1 MRTFLIALMMTLL
14 MPVATMAQSTEGDA
28 TEEAETEAPAQ
39 GGSSIEDQLSL
50 GEEVNAEPQVGQTY
64 LKEKEGDWELRCIKT
79 EDGTDPCQMYQ
90 LMTDSEGTPVAEMS
104 IFRLPDGGRAVA
116 GATVIVPLETS
127 LPQQVTVRVDAGQ
140 ARRYPFA
147 FCNAIGCYARIGLV
161 QEEVNS
167 FRRGNQATVT
177 IVPALAP
184 DQKVDLTLS
193 LTGFTAAFDK
203 TSQIDN

>member
-1 MRTFLIALMMTLL
+1 
-14 MPVATMAQSTEGDA
+14 
-28 TEEAETEAPAQ
+28 
-39 GGSSIEDQLSL
+39 
-50 GEEVNAEPQVGQTY
+50 
-64 LKEKEGDWELRCIKT
+64 
-79 EDGTDPCQMYQ
+79 
-90 LMTDSEGTPVAEMS
+90 
-104 IFRLPDGGRAVA
+104 
-116 GATVIVPLETS
+116 
-127 LPQQVTVRVDAGQ
+127 
-140 ARRYPFA
+140 
-147 FCNAIGCYARIGLV
+147 CNAIGCYARIGLV